1 MDLHREMMDKV
12 LQTILKS
19 KTSPVLKDDKYEA
32 VINFLKQPCS
42 CKDKHFRHWVKSK
55 QFQMMDLP
63 GLGIKDA
70 VVIPGKGT
78 KSSAFLRVIPE
89 SKSYEIMKQVHFKE

>member
-1 MDLHREMMDKV
+1 
-12 LQTILKS
+12 
-19 KTSPVLKDDKYEA
+19 
-32 VINFLKQPCS
+32 
-42 CKDKHFRHWVKSK
+42 
-55 QFQMMDLP
+55 MMDLP

-89 SKSYEIMKQVHFKE
+89 SKIYEIMKQVHFKELQHSGYKKCRDYVSYNFYNSDCTFTNY